1 MGFFGICTEGVER
14 TLSNLDAHIRR
25 RLRAIQLRHWKTKRT
40 TARKLVGLGVGRT
53 SAWRTLYGG
62 RRSTWALSH
71 TPAVQRGLRNA
82 YFAERGLVS
91 LLDHY
96 RTLPKRFGARAPA
109 QLTLA
114 LG

>member
-25 RLRAIQLRHWKTKRT
+25 RLRAIQLRHWETKRT

-96 RTLPKRFGARAPA
+96 RTLPKRFGAPA
-109 QLTLA
+109 ELTLA